1 MNVTVNTVE
10 QITVINLEGDLDGK
24 TAPEVQAQITPLLVQ
39 GGGKMI
45 LDMTKVPYMSSAGLR
60 VLLMLY
66 RQATA
71 NNGKIVLVG
80 LSEELSDTMSVT
92 GFLNFFTTCE
102 TFDSAIKMLN
112 ENE

>member
-10 QITVINLEGDLDGK
+10 QITVVNLEGDLDGK
-24 TAPEVQAQITPLLVQ
+24 TAPEVQAQLTPLIQ

-45 LDMTKVPYMSSAGLR
+45 LDMAKVPYMSSAGLR

-66 RQATA
+66 RQASA

-80 LSEELSDTMSVT
+80 LSEELADTMSVT
-92 GFLNFFTTCE
+92 GFLNFFTTSE
-102 TFDSAIKMLN
+102 TLDSAVKILN

>member
-10 QITVINLEGDLDGK
+10 QITVVNLEGDLDGK
-24 TAPEVQAQITPLLVQ
+24 TAPEVQAQLTPLIQ

-45 LDMTKVPYMSSAGLR
+45 LDMAKVPYMSSAGLR

-66 RQATA
+66 RQAAA

-102 TFDSAIKMLN
+102 TLDSAIKMLN

>member
-1 MNVTVNTVE
+1 MKVTVNTVE
-10 QITVINLEGDLDGK
+10 QITVVNLEGDLDGK
-24 TAPEVQAQITPLLVQ
+24 TAPEVQAQITPLIQ

-45 LDMTKVPYMSSAGLR
+45 LDMVKVPYMSSAGLR

-66 RQATA
+66 RQAAA

-102 TFDSAIKMLN
+102 TLDSAIKMLN

>member
-10 QITVINLEGDLDGK
+10 QITVVNLEGDLDGK
-24 TAPEVQAQITPLLVQ
+24 TAPEVQAQLTPLIQ

-45 LDMTKVPYMSSAGLR
+45 LDMAKVPYMSSAGLR

-66 RQATA
+66 RQASA

-80 LSEELSDTMSVT
+80 LSEELADTMSVT
-92 GFLNFFTTCE
+92 GFLNFFTTSE
-102 TFDSAIKMLN
+102 TLDSGVKILN
-112 ENE
+112 KNE